1 MKIKYTIVP
10 EKFFGDLH
18 DYHVVVTATDPDG
31 TLARG
36 KVGPF
41 KTKDAAEIFIA
52 ESGGEV

>member
-1 MKIKYTIVP
+1 MKIKYTIAP
-10 EKFFGDLH
+10 EKFYGDLH

-41 KTKDAAEIFIA
+41 KTKDAAEIFVA